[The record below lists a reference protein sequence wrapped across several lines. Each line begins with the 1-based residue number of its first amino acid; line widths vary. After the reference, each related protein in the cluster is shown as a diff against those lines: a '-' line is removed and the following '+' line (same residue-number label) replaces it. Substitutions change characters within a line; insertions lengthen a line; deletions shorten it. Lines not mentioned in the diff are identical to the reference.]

1 MEIYHGSFGNI
12 EGAFDEYTGLIYDG
26 AFSNHMVSVE
36 RKGLT
41 GENIDENK
49 AKEIVKEFTGENIE
63 KIESKGFTE
72 NGNIPVYT
80 FEIKQEENKTK
91 NIAVSQKGGH
101 IVYINYYRE
110 IGEEKIKEQE
120 AVEIGKK
127 FLEDKGYKNMKET
140 YYMKQSGNI
149 VVNYAY
155 SQEDVIAYPDLIKL
169 KIALD
174 NGEILGMESA
184 GYLNCH
190 EERNISKKIITA
202 EKAKEKLNTKIEIKS
217 QNLAIIPTEYNTEI
231 LCWEF
236 KGKAK
241 DNDFIVYINAE
252 NGEEEDILMIV
263 NTPNGTLTT

>member
-26 AFSNHMVSVE
+26 AFSNHMVSIE